1 MAFTDSVFDVFVP
14 YTVWWTMNESMLKE
28 KLNAIEKRIHLN
40 IASTKDLHLLYRVA
54 FYDTD
59 VAKKTV
65 IMENSILSRMPKL
78 CFETLETVLELFT
91 TGAAALDPRKT
102 RIRNLLSIRKKN
114 TNNWEGPVSSFCA
127 LMWFWM
133 EYNLRSDFWE
143 NFKFFVDDMPFKSQK
158 EVNNMA
164 ITVKELRAC
173 YFDKV
178 KVDYD
183 DGEIYD
189 AKVQKNPD
197 GKGFLVTYQETNEEQ
212 TVTSKQ
218 ANRDIFYELNKPLIQ
233 QLKAVRVMEPTSYSC
248 IPMNLYTERLSG
260 FAQQAYVQ
268 LSQKESG
275 VYKDVHSMQLYEV
288 KTVVGIKQIFMLVEG
303 TEQQFTYREKDEL
316 MQIKAGV
323 DSIDPET
330 MGNFQTVDASW
341 DEYTSRYVY
350 TKQSFQ
356 LIRAKSEA
364 SSTAS
369 STAIIN
375 TRKKAAIDKRLAKN
389 ADSEGNEVYRF
400 GKMLKLD
407 ITENSLLDRVYQYA
421 RPPAIP
427 PLGKNADTAGKAS
440 IWAQYFKS
448 SEGTNARKAE
458 VKEVH
463 DHITKMHRELATVL
477 GKLNTFLAK
486 DIVKEKEDARV
497 KLNAIELTKND
508 SVNLA
513 KKKQLEAILAQPYI
527 MDYNKTCDEKEID
540 EFLETLE
547 PVEKQ
552 YLIFFLLGYQ
562 TSANTGGKDYSLGE
576 KLSDRV
582 KKNGVSIFPFTLYPS
597 FLENAFEEM
606 TITRDA
612 LFQFQGTDQEKRN
625 RESTS
630 TLATK
635 YPAYY
640 KETSF
645 LAYNGS
651 DSSRFGKF
659 DKLDTNLKGI
669 PWSDYVKPKV
679 DEDYWLAFESY
690 RTCYF
695 FWKELHCILKYMLD
709 RCIDD
714 LGLKTMKEQ
723 FYRKFILDRID
734 EQLVETSE
742 FQKYGESYSERTRL
756 TILKDKI
763 KNQIAT
769 WRKEI
774 VSLEIVK
781 EINEMLM
788 FALVESQKR
797 INADVVNSYPM
808 YDQEV
813 MALAEEL
820 LFDESSDESSDDSID
835 RLDLL
840 NYPNIGAYMTYKQLS
855 VESLLSLVVVFDK
868 RIRAHKQFNVNYE
881 SNASVNIQL
890 ENVNKDKIGPELQIN
905 TNTTPQQLKGI
916 IKKFYK
922 EFLGIDIDTTEIQ
935 HIFIERDYDVYI
947 NKKNVKPKA

>member
-1 MAFTDSVFDVFVP
+1 MAFEDSVFDVFVP
-14 YTVWWTMNESMLKE
+14 YTVWWTMNESMLQE
-28 KLNAIEKRIHLN
+28 KLNAIEKRITKN
-40 IASTKDLHLLYRVA
+40 IASTKDLHFLYRVA
-54 FYDTD
+54 FYYTE
-59 VAKKTV
+59 VARKTV
-65 IMENSILSRMPKL
+65 TMTNSILSKDRMPEL
-78 CFETLETVLELFT
+78 CFKTLETVLE
-91 TGAAALDPRKT
+91 TGHAGAPDTRKT
-102 RIRNLLSIRKKN
+102 RIRKLLDIKNKN
-114 TNNWEGPVSSFCA
+114 TNNWEGPAFSFCA

-143 NFKFFVDDMPFKSQK
+143 NFKFFVDDMPFKSLK
-158 EVNNMA
+158 EVNSMD
-164 ITVKELRAC
+164 IKVDELRAC

-178 KVDYD
+178 KVYYD
-183 DGEIYD
+183 DGKTYD

-197 GKGFLVTYQETNEEQ
+197 GKGFLVTYPKSGEEQ
-212 TVTSKQ
+212 TLKPKEAVRYIK
-218 ANRDIFYELNKPLIQ
+218 YELNETLIKK
-233 QLKAVRVMEPTSYSC
+233 LKGARVMDPTSYSC
-248 IPMNLYTERLSG
+248 IPMGGNLLSG

-268 LSQKESG
+268 LSQKKDG

-288 KTVVGIKQIFMLVEG
+288 KTFGGIKQICMLVEG
-303 TEQQFTYREKDEL
+303 TDPQFLFTKNARL

-323 DSIDPET
+323 DSIKPET
-330 MGNFQTVDASW
+330 MGNFQTVYESW

-350 TKQSFQ
+350 TKESFQ
-356 LIRAKSEA
+356 LIRENSE
-364 SSTAS
+364 AS

-375 TRKKAAIDKRLAKN
+375 ARRKAAIDKRLAKN
-389 ADSEGNEVYRF
+389 ADSEKNEVYRF
-400 GKMLKLD
+400 GKMLKLGID
-407 ITENSLLDRVYQYA
+407 VNSLLDRVYQYA
-421 RPPAIP
+421 KPPAILKT
-427 PLGKNADTAGKAS
+427 LGKNAVTDGMAS
-440 IWAQYFKS
+440 IWAQYFKNS
-448 SEGTNARKAE
+448 NRSASVAS
-458 VKEVH
+458 VH
-463 DHITKMHRELATVL
+463 DRIIKLHGGLNPVL
-477 GKLNTFLAK
+477 KKLNTFLAK
-486 DIVKEKEDARV
+486 DILKEKEGAQA
-497 KLNAIELTKND
+497 KLNAIEDK

-513 KKKQLEAILAQPYI
+513 EKKQLEAILAKPYI

-540 EFLETLE
+540 TFLKTLKRE
-547 PVEKQ
+547 EKQ

-562 TSANTGGKDYSLGE
+562 TSANTGGEDYSLGE
-576 KLSDRV
+576 ELSDRV
-582 KKNGVSIFPFTLYPS
+582 QKNGVSIFPFTLYPS

-612 LFQFQGTDQEKRN
+612 LFQFQGTDKEKRN
-625 RESTS
+625 RKSTS

-651 DSSRFGKF
+651 DSSTFGKF
-659 DKLDTNLKGI
+659 DKLDKNLKGI
-669 PWSDYVKPKV
+669 PWSDYVKSKV

-709 RCIDD
+709 QCIMKLD
-714 LGLKTMKEQ
+714 LQTMKEQ

-756 TILKDKI
+756 TIFKDKI

-813 MALAEEL
+813 MALAEEIFL
-820 LFDESSDESSDDSID
+820 
-835 RLDLL
+835 
-840 NYPNIGAYMTYKQLS
+840 
-855 VESLLSLVVVFDK
+855 
-868 RIRAHKQFNVNYE
+868 E
-881 SNASVNIQL
+881 SNSVPAYLLDRQPI
-890 ENVNKDKIGPELQIN
+890 
-905 TNTTPQQLKGI
+905 
-916 IKKFYK
+916 
-922 EFLGIDIDTTEIQ
+922 
-935 HIFIERDYDVYI
+935 
-947 NKKNVKPKA
+947 

>member
-1 MAFTDSVFDVFVP
+1 MAFEDSVFDVFVP
-14 YTVWWTMNESMLKE
+14 YTVWWTMNESMLQE
-28 KLNAIEKRIHLN
+28 KLNAIEKRIHKN
-40 IASTKDLHLLYRVA
+40 IASTKDLHFLYRVA

-65 IMENSILSRMPKL
+65 IMENSILSRMPDS
-78 CFETLETVLELFT
+78 CFKAFSKVLRLVT
-91 TGAAALDPRKT
+91 TGALDPRKT
-102 RIRNLLSIRKKN
+102 KIRNLLGIKKKN
-114 TNNWEGPVSSFCA
+114 ANNWEGPASSFCT

-143 NFKFFVDDMPFKSQK
+143 NFKFFVDDMPFKRLE
-158 EVNNMA
+158 EVDNMT
-164 ITVKELRAC
+164 ITVSELKAC

-183 DGEIYD
+183 DGKIYD
-189 AKVQKNPD
+189 ATVQKNPD
-197 GKGFLVTYQETNEEQ
+197 GKGFLVTYPKSGEEQ
-212 TVTSKQ
+212 TLSTKEAVRYIK
-218 ANRDIFYELNKPLIQ
+218 YELNEPLIKK
-233 QLKAVRVMEPTSYSC
+233 LKGARVMEPTSYSC
-248 IPMNLYTERLSG
+248 ISINLNTERLSG

-268 LSQKESG
+268 LSQKVDG

-303 TEQQFTYREKDEL
+303 TEQQFTYRKKDEL
-316 MQIKAGV
+316 MRIKAGV
-323 DSIDPET
+323 DSIKPDT
-330 MGNFQTVDASW
+330 MGNFQTVYESW

-350 TKQSFQ
+350 TKESFQ
-356 LIRAKSEA
+356 LIREKSEA
-364 SSTAS
+364 SSTA
-369 STAIIN
+369 IIN
-375 TRKKAAIDKRLAKN
+375 ARRKAAIDKRLAKN
-389 ADSEGNEVYRF
+389 ADSEDNKLYYRF
-400 GKMLKLD
+400 GKMLKLE
-407 ITENSLLDRVYQYA
+407 ITVNSLLERVYKYA

-427 PLGKNADTAGKAS
+427 KTLGKNAVTDGMAS

-448 SEGTNARKAE
+448 SKVKSSKGTQIEK
-458 VKEVH
+458 VH
-463 DHITKMHRELATVL
+463 DRIMKMHNNLYEVL
-477 GKLNTFLAK
+477 KKLDTFLAK
-486 DIVKEKEDARV
+486 DILNEKEDAQA
-497 KLNAIELTKND
+497 KLDRNN
-508 SVNLA
+508 

-527 MDYNKTCDEKEID
+527 MDYDKTCNKEEINK
-540 EFLETLE
+540 FLGTLE

-562 TSANTGGKDYSLGE
+562 TSANTGENDYSLGE
-576 KLSDRV
+576 ELSNRV
-582 KKNGVSIFPFTLYPS
+582 QKTVDGEKVSIFPFTLYPS

-640 KETSF
+640 FNPDVNPDPKRF
-645 LAYNGS
+645 FAYNGA

-669 PWSDYVKPKV
+669 PWSDYVKAKV

-695 FWKELHCILKYMLD
+695 FWKELHCILKYILD
-709 RCIDD
+709 QCVDA
-714 LGLKTMKEQ
+714 LGLNAMKQQ

-756 TILKDKI
+756 TIFKDKV

-813 MALAEEL
+813 MALAEEIFL
-820 LFDESSDESSDDSID
+820 
-835 RLDLL
+835 
-840 NYPNIGAYMTYKQLS
+840 
-855 VESLLSLVVVFDK
+855 
-868 RIRAHKQFNVNYE
+868 E
-881 SNASVNIQL
+881 SNAVPAYLLDRQPI
-890 ENVNKDKIGPELQIN
+890 
-905 TNTTPQQLKGI
+905 
-916 IKKFYK
+916 
-922 EFLGIDIDTTEIQ
+922 
-935 HIFIERDYDVYI
+935 
-947 NKKNVKPKA
+947 

>member
-1 MAFTDSVFDVFVP
+1 MAFEDSVFDVFIP
-14 YTVWWTMNESMLKE
+14 YTVWWTMNESMLEK

-65 IMENSILSRMPKL
+65 IMENSILSRMPPW
-78 CFETLETVLELFT
+78 CFETLETVLELVT
-91 TGAAALDPRKT
+91 TGAAALDPRK
-102 RIRNLLSIRKKN
+102 NNIRKLLDIKYDKN
-114 TNNWEGPVSSFCA
+114 TTYWKGPASSFCA

-143 NFKFFVDDMPFKSQK
+143 NFKFFVDDMPFKSLK
-158 EVNNMA
+158 EVDRMT
-164 ITVKELRAC
+164 IRVSELKAC

-178 KVDYD
+178 FALRSKKDKEDTNSASKKDEDVSNFEKEYKYASITTVKEKVSITYLE
-183 DGEIYD
+183 DGFP
-189 AKVQKNPD
+189 K
-197 GKGFLVTYQETNEEQ
+197 

-218 ANRDIFYELNKPLIQ
+218 AVRYIKYELNEPLIQ
-233 QLKAVRVMEPTSYSC
+233 KLKAVRVMKPTSYGC
-248 IPMNLYTERLSG
+248 IPVTNNNNLLSG
-260 FAQQAYVQ
+260 FAKQAYVQ

-288 KTVVGIKQIFMLVEG
+288 KTVGEIKQICMLVEG
-303 TEQQFTYREKDEL
+303 TDQQFSYTKKDAL
-316 MQIKAGV
+316 MWIKSGV
-323 DSIDPET
+323 DSIKPET
-330 MGNFQTVDASW
+330 MGDFRTVYESW

-350 TKQSFQ
+350 TKQSFE
-356 LIRAKSEA
+356 LIKSPNE
-364 SSTAS
+364 
-369 STAIIN
+369 AIIN
-375 TRKKAAIDKRLAKN
+375 ARKKAAIDKRLAKN
-389 ADSEGNEVYRF
+389 ADSEDNKLYYRF

-407 ITENSLLDRVYQYA
+407 ITENSLLERVYQYA
-421 RPPAIP
+421 KPPAIIV
-427 PLGKNADTAGKAS
+427 LGKNADTAGMAS

-448 SEGTNARKAE
+448 SEGTNARKDKVE
-458 VKEVH
+458 KVH
-463 DHITKMHRELATVL
+463 DHITKMHGELNPVL
-477 GKLNTFLAK
+477 GKLKTFLAK
-486 DIVKEKEDARV
+486 DIVKEKAD
-497 KLNAIELTKND
+497 
-508 SVNLA
+508 
-513 KKKQLEAILAQPYI
+513 AQPYI
-527 MDYNKTCDEKEID
+527 MDYDKKCEEDDID

-547 PVEKQ
+547 PVEKKH
-552 YLIFFLLGYQ
+552 LIFFLLGYQ
-562 TSANTGGKDYSLGE
+562 TSKRTEENDYSLGE
-576 KLSDRV
+576 ELSDRV
-582 KKNGVSIFPFTLYPS
+582 QKNDVSIFPFTLYPS

-612 LFQFQGTDQEKRN
+612 LFQFQGTDKEKRN

-635 YPAYY
+635 YPVYY

-651 DSSRFGKF
+651 DSSTFGKF
-659 DKLDTNLKGI
+659 DKLDKNLKGI
-669 PWSDYVKPKV
+669 PWSDYVKSKV

-695 FWKELHCILKYMLD
+695 FWKELYCILKYMLD
-709 RCIDD
+709 RCIMK
-714 LGLKTMKEQ
+714 LNLQTMKEQ

-756 TILKDKI
+756 TIFKDKI

-855 VESLLSLVVVFDK
+855 TEILLNLVVVFKDTG
-868 RIRAHKQFNVNYE
+868 IRAHKQFNVNYE
-881 SNASVNIQL
+881 SNASVIIQL
-890 ENVNKDKIGPELQIN
+890 ENVKKEKIGSELQID
-905 TNTTPQQLKGI
+905 TTTTPQQLKGI

-935 HIFIERDYDVYI
+935 HIFTDSDYDDVYI

>member
-14 YTVWWTMNESMLKE
+14 YTVWWTMNESMLQE

-143 NFKFFVDDMPFKSQK
+143 NFKFFVDDMPFKRLK
-158 EVNNMA
+158 EVDNMT
-164 ITVKELRAC
+164 IRVSELRAC

-178 KVDYD
+178 KVEYE
-183 DGEIYD
+183 GKIYD
-189 AKVQKNPD
+189 ATVQKNPD
-197 GKGFLVTYQETNEEQ
+197 GKGFLVTYPKSGEEQ
-212 TVTSKQ
+212 TLSTKEAVRYIK
-218 ANRDIFYELNKPLIQ
+218 YELNEPLIQ
-233 QLKAVRVMEPTSYSC
+233 KLKAVRVMEPTSYSC

-268 LSQKESG
+268 LSQKVDG
-275 VYKDVHSMQLYEV
+275 VYKDVHSMQLYDV
-288 KTVVGIKQIFMLVEG
+288 KTVVGIKKICMLVKS
-303 TEQQFTYREKDEL
+303 TDQQFSYTKKDAL
-316 MQIKAGV
+316 MWIKSGV
-323 DSIDPET
+323 DSIKPET
-330 MGNFQTVDASW
+330 MGDFRTVYESW

-350 TKQSFQ
+350 TKESFE
-356 LIRAKSEA
+356 LIKSPNE
-364 SSTAS
+364 
-369 STAIIN
+369 AIIN
-375 TRKKAAIDKRLAKN
+375 ARRKAAIDKRLTKN
-389 ADSEGNEVYRF
+389 ADSEDNKLYYRF
-400 GKMLKLD
+400 GKMLKLE
-407 ITENSLLDRVYQYA
+407 ITVNSLLERVYQHA

-427 PLGKNADTAGKAS
+427 KTLGKNAVTDGMAS

-448 SEGTNARKAE
+448 SKVKSSKGTQVEK
-458 VKEVH
+458 VH
-463 DHITKMHRELATVL
+463 DHITKMHNNLYEVL
-477 GKLNTFLAK
+477 KKLDTFLAN
-486 DIVKEKEDARV
+486 DILKEKEGAQA
-497 KLNAIELTKND
+497 KLNAIEDKLKQKQ
-508 SVNLA
+508 SVNVA
-513 KKKQLEAILAQPYI
+513 EKKQLEAIIAQPYI
-527 MDYNKTCDEKEID
+527 MDYNKKCDENEINT
-540 EFLETLE
+540 FLETLK

-562 TSANTGGKDYSLGE
+562 TSKRTEQNDYSLRE
-576 KLSDRV
+576 ELSDRV
-582 KKNGVSIFPFTLYPS
+582 QKNGVSIFPFTLYPS
-597 FLENAFEEM
+597 FLENVFEEM

-612 LFQFQGTDQEKRN
+612 LFQFQGTDKEKRN

-635 YPAYY
+635 YPVYY
-640 KETSF
+640 FNPDVNSDPERF
-645 LAYNGS
+645 FAYNGA
-651 DSSRFGKF
+651 DSSRF
-659 DKLDTNLKGI
+659 DTYRKLDLNLKGI

-695 FWKELHCILKYMLD
+695 FWKELYCILKYMLD
-709 RCIDD
+709 QCIMKLD
-714 LGLKTMKEQ
+714 LQTMKEQ

-756 TILKDKI
+756 TIFKDKI

-835 RLDLL
+835 RSDLL
-840 NYPNIGAYMTYKQLS
+840 NYANIGAYMTYKQLS
-855 VESLLSLVVVFDK
+855 TESLLTLVVVFGDT
-868 RIRAHKQFNVNYE
+868 RVRARKQFNVNNKG
-881 SNASVNIQL
+881 NASVNIQL
-890 ENVNKDKIGPELQIN
+890 ENVNNDKIGPELQVD
-905 TNTTPQQLKGI
+905 TNTTPQQLKSI
-916 IKKFYK
+916 IKEVYK
-922 EFLGIDIDTTEIQ
+922 QSKINIDTTKIQ
-935 HIFIERDYDVYI
+935 HIFIGR
-947 NKKNVKPKA
+947 

>member
-28 KLNAIEKRIHLN
+28 KLNAIEKRIHAN

-59 VAKKTV
+59 VEKTV
-65 IMENSILSRMPKL
+65 IMENSILSRMPPL
-78 CFETLETVLELFT
+78 CLKTLESVLMLVT
-91 TGAAALDPRKT
+91 TGVAPEPRK
-102 RIRNLLSIRKKN
+102 NNIRKLLGINYDNN
-114 TNNWEGPVSSFCA
+114 TNWKGPASSFCA

-143 NFKFFVDDMPFKSQK
+143 NFKFFVDDMPFKRLE
-158 EVNNMA
+158 EVDSMA
-164 ITVKELRAC
+164 IRVSELRAC

-178 KVDYD
+178 KVSYD
-183 DGEIYD
+183 DGETYD
-189 AKVQKNPD
+189 ARVQKNPD
-197 GKGFLVTYQETNEEQ
+197 GKGFLVTYGKTEE
-212 TVTSKQ
+212 SLKPKL
-218 ANRDIFYELNKPLIQ
+218 AAKYIEYELNETLINK
-233 QLKAVRVMEPTSYSC
+233 LKGVRVMEPTSYSC
-248 IPMNLYTERLSG
+248 ISMNLNTERLSG

-375 TRKKAAIDKRLAKN
+375 ARKKAAIDKRLAKN

-407 ITENSLLDRVYQYA
+407 ITENSLLHRVYQYA

-427 PLGKNADTAGKAS
+427 PLGKNADTAGMAS

-448 SEGTNARKAE
+448 SEGTNDRKAE
-458 VKEVH
+458 VKKVH
-463 DHITKMHRELATVL
+463 EHITKIHEGLATVL
-477 GKLNTFLAK
+477 EKLDMFLAK
-486 DIVKEKEDARV
+486 GILDEKEDAQA
-497 KLNAIELTKND
+497 KLEQND

-527 MDYNKTCDEKEID
+527 MDYHKTCDEKEID

-562 TSANTGGKDYSLGE
+562 TSKPTEKNDDYSLGE
-576 KLSDRV
+576 ELSDRV

-630 TLATK
+630 TLTTK

-640 KETSF
+640 METSF

-651 DSSRFGKF
+651 DSSKFGKF

-695 FWKELHCILKYMLD
+695 FWKELHCILQYMLD

-714 LGLKTMKEQ
+714 LDLKTMKEQ

-756 TILKDKI
+756 TIFKDKV
-763 KNQIAT
+763 KNQIAA